1 MEKQSADTMIND
13 RFEAFHIKDIV
24 EENNT
29 LYHYH
34 SFYEIHCTL
43 KGSAVFFID
52 GGEFPLEP
60 GTIILIPPNV
70 LHRIVHQ
77 TSDFFER
84 TYLYINPSYL
94 TALSTTQTDLTAC
107 FRSNGGINSRILSI
121 DADQLDQLLRPLRK
135 KTDSNYGTD
144 LLYQNHLIAFL
155 ISINTIAYQE
165 KEPLFLSDSLY
176 KNKDILAAIT
186 YINQHLTAD
195 LSLET
200 VAKALFM
207 SPYSLSR
214 TFKKETGVAFHAYVV
229 KKRLLK
235 SKEILRKTRC
245 ATATFEACGFNSYT
259 HFLRCFKQEFQ
270 LTPKEF
276 LQEEAQNQFV
286 RFAHFVG
293 KK

>member
-1 MEKQSADTMIND
+1 MHKQSADTMIND
-13 RFEAFHIKDIV
+13 RFETFHVKDIV

-84 TYLYINPSYL
+84 TYLYINASYL
-94 TALSTTQTDLTAC
+94 SALSTNQTDLTAC

-121 DADQLDQLLRPLRK
+121 NPRNLDQLLRPLRK
-135 KTDSNYGTD
+135 ITDSNYGTD
-144 LLYQNHLIAFL
+144 LLYQNRLIEFLIAL
-155 ISINTIAYQE
+155 NTIAYRE

-176 KNKDILAAIT
+176 TNKDILAAIT
-186 YINQHLTAD
+186 YINQNLTAN

-200 VAKALFM
+200 VSKALYM

-214 TFKKETGVAFHAYVV
+214 TFKKETGVTFHTYVL

-235 SKEILRKTRC
+235 SKEILRQTRN
-245 ATATFEACGFNSYT
+245 ASETYEICGFKSYT

-276 LQEEAQNQFV
+276 LKAEAQNQFI
-286 RFAHFVG
+286 RFEHFDNR
-293 KK
+293 K